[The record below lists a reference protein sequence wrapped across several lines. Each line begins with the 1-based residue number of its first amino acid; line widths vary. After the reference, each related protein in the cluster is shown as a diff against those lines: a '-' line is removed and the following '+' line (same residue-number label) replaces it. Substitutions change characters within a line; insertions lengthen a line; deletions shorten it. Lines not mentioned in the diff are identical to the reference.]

1 MNLLAKRRWAAFW
14 RARYRRAESLAL
26 LPVYEHLI
34 GAVESPDD
42 RGLTGPDQAILAE
55 HLAKAWMAVAATT
68 PPLVDNRRD
77 ATRKWWAEL
86 RADPARYAEFV
97 ERRKAL
103 AAARRA
109 PAP

>member
-14 RARYRRAESLAL
+14 RARYRRAESPAL
-26 LPVYEHLI
+26 GRVYEHLI
-34 GAVESPDD
+34 ATVESPDD
-42 RGLTGPDQAILAE
+42 RDLTGPDQAILAG
-55 HLAKAWMAVAATT
+55 HLTKAWMAVAATT

-97 ERRKAL
+97 ARRRELAL
-103 AAARRA
+103 AGRA
-109 PAP
+109 KK